1 MLERQ
6 EQRALELAAFKEKTQ
21 SILRT
26 FDVNV
31 GDVELKQSSWISD
44 CIIAI
49 SIQGVGV
56 AFPLS
61 HDEDLELPH
70 TRRKSQ
76 DSSAVGAF
84 LLSIKSIEF
93 GTHRGETGKAV
104 MQRLSFQFVSR

>member
-6 EQRALELAAFKEKTQ
+6 EQRSLELAAFKEKTQ

-31 GDVELKQSSWISD
+31 RDDELKQSSWISD
-44 CIIAI
+44 CIITI
-49 SIQGVGV
+49 SIQDVGV

-61 HDEDLELPH
+61 HDEGLEFPR
-70 TRRKSQ
+70 TKSKIQ
-76 DSSAVGAF
+76 ESSAVGAF

-93 GTHRGETGKAV
+93 GTHHGETGRAV

>member
-6 EQRALELAAFKEKTQ
+6 EQRELELAAFKEKTQ
-21 SILRT
+21 RILRT
-26 FDVNV
+26 FDV
-31 GDVELKQSSWISD
+31 DVEQKQSSWISD
-44 CIIAI
+44 CIITI

-61 HDEDLELPH
+61 HDDFELPR
-70 TRRKSQ
+70 TKSMSQ
-76 DSSAVGAF
+76 DTFAVGAF

>member
-6 EQRALELAAFKEKTQ
+6 EQRALELTAFKEKTQ

-26 FDVNV
+26 FDVHV
-31 GDVELKQSSWISD
+31 GDVELNQSSWISD
-44 CIIAI
+44 CIIMI

-61 HDEDLELPH
+61 HEDLELSR
-70 TRRKSQ
+70 TKSKSQ

-104 MQRLSFQFVSR
+104 MQRLSFQFISR

>member
-26 FDVNV
+26 FDVSA

-44 CIIAI
+44 CIITV

-61 HDEDLELPH
+61 KDLLPR
-70 TRRKSQ
+70 TKSKGQ

-93 GTHRGETGKAV
+93 GTHRGETGKAI